1 MALSTSSLENLILE
15 DEKRI
20 KQTVAS
26 LVSQLKV
33 QADLMLALSAYEF
46 DDLYNQGGLIA
57 DQSHIVDITAAFQ
70 AEFMKLPAIMDTFT
84 LIESFGNATSG
95 ATNHANAV
103 ADTTNNL
110 NPVTFPD
117 RYK

>member
-1 MALSTSSLENLILE
+1 MALSTAKLQTGILE

-33 QADLMLALSAYEF
+33 QADLMLALSTYEF

-70 AEFMKLPAIMDTFT
+70 AEYSKLPAIMDTFA
-84 LIESFGNATSG
+84 LIESFGNAANG

-110 NPVTFPD
+110 NPVAFPD